1 MNILFKG
8 YFYTGSGYA
17 EGNRALLRILH
28 GCGYRVRIEPRDN
41 EADKKL
47 ALTSEEKQ
55 YLSSFEHTELTS
67 NDIFLFR
74 GSGSALHTRPDFRIN
89 IAHTTFETDRIP
101 ASWVSTLNQFDEVW
115 VQCHFNMKTFEFSGV
130 KAPLR
135 FIPYFFNDP
144 AYLPQGDK
152 FPLPLSQTFKFL
164 SVFDLIERKG
174 YDVLLRAYLN
184 EFSRSDDVALV
195 IKVRDRDGVEKLERM
210 IEAHPKSKMER
221 PPVYIMDQML
231 LTPELLSLYRACSAF
246 VLPTRGEGW
255 GRPFFEAMLMEM
267 PTIGTRWSGQ
277 LEYMNEENSYLI
289 RVKKLIPVR
298 LKDHPDPSKYE
309 GHYWAEPS
317 TKDVQR
323 KMRFV
328 YEHQDEAKACG
339 RRARQDLLKT
349 YSLRKVAKHV
359 AKEINK
365 FAVGRSV

>member
-17 EGNRALLRILH
+17 EGNRALLHILH
-28 GCGYRVRIEPRDN
+28 QCGYRIRIEPRDK
-41 EADKKL
+41 ESDRHI
-47 ALTSEEKQ
+47 ALTTEEKQ
-55 YLSSFEHTELTS
+55 YLSSFEQTKLTS

-74 GSGSALHTRPDFRIN
+74 GSGSALHIHPDFRIN

-115 VQCHFNMKTFEFSGV
+115 VQCDFNKKTFGFSGV
-130 KAPLR
+130 KAPIR

-144 AYLPQGDK
+144 VYKPIGDK
-152 FPLPLSQTFKFL
+152 FVLPLSQTFKFL

-184 EFSRSDDVALV
+184 EFDAGDDVVLV
-195 IKVRDRDGVEKLERM
+195 IKVRDRKGVGKLKKM
-210 IEAHPKSKMER
+210 IEDHPKSKRER

-267 PTIGTRWSGQ
+267 PTIGTKWSGQ
-277 LEYMNEENSYLI
+277 MEYMNEENSYLI
-289 RVKKLIPVR
+289 RVEKLVPVR
-298 LKDHPDPSKYE
+298 LKSHPDPAKYD

-317 TKDVQR
+317 VKDLQR

-328 YEHQDEAKACG
+328 FEHQDEAKARG
-339 RRARQDLLKT
+339 RRARQELLQK
-349 YSLRKVAKHV
+349 YSLRKVAKYV

-365 FAVGRSV
+365 FEVDRPS